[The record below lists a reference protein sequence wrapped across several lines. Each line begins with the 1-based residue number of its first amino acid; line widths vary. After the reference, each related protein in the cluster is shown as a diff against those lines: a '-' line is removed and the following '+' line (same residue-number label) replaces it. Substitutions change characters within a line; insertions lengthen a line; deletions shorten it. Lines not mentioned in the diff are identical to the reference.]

1 MSMQSLPSGNMT
13 WLTIQSCWFS
23 HSPKKKLESQLL
35 PRGSLQ
41 LEPYHKT
48 DTTGTTA
55 LALAASGVGMR
66 ARVRWCGASVNQPT
80 MEKSQCLNSL
90 DFSRG
95 WQVARG
101 GRQCATGT
109 ARRRRR
115 PTARR
120 RLLCCGGRRWWVLSL
135 LCWSWSSSNNENSD
149 GYQACWKKCFILLQY
164 CTVYCLPCHLVV
176 GLLVDF
182 AIRVNSLIY
191 ENRYLPYF
199 L

>member
-1 MSMQSLPSGNMT
+1 MAYYPKL
-13 WLTIQSCWFS
+13 LVFS
-23 HSPKKKLESQLL
+23 FTQKKKLESQLL

-41 LEPYHKT
+41 LEPYQKT
-48 DTTGTTA
+48 DTTGTTGP
-55 LALAASGVGMR
+55 SGVRRRHAR

-101 GRQCATGT
+101 GRQCATGMSLG
-109 ARRRRR
+109 RRR

-149 GYQACWKKCFILLQY
+149 GYQACWKKNVSFYYNIVLSTVCHVIWWSGLWWFLL
-164 CTVYCLPCHLVV
+164 L
-176 GLLVDF
+176 
-182 AIRVNSLIY
+182 
-191 ENRYLPYF
+191 E
-199 L
+199 

>member
-1 MSMQSLPSGNMT
+1 MAYYPKL
-13 WLTIQSCWFS
+13 LVFS
-23 HSPKKKLESQLL
+23 FTKKKSWRANFFPGDLA
-35 PRGSLQ
+35 LQ

-48 DTTGTTA
+48 DTTGTTGA
-55 LALAASGVGMR
+55 RGVWRRGGMR

-101 GRQCATGT
+101 GRQCATGMPL
-109 ARRRRR
+109 RRCR

-149 GYQACWKKCFILLQY
+149 GYQACWKKNVSFYYNIVLS
-164 CTVYCLPCHLVV
+164 TVSLPCHLVV
-176 GLLVDF
+176 GLVVFF
-182 AIRVNSLIY
+182 AIRVYPLIY